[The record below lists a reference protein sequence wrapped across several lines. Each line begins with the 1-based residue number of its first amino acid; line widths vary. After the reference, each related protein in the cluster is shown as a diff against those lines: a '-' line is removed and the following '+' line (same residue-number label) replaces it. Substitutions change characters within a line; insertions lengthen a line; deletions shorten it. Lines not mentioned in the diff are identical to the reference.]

1 MKIRLITIGK
11 LKEKYLKEGIEEYRK
26 RLRALQ
32 VELEVVELP
41 ETNADPQKSIAE
53 ESAKILTKIHGDFV
67 AFDRTGELVTSEDL
81 AQIIKQNEKTGQL
94 DFVIGGSHGLSQE
107 LLSQAKNIISFGK
120 MTYPH
125 QLFRLLASEQIYRG
139 VSITRSKP
147 YHK

>member
-32 VELEVVELP
+32 VDLEMVELP
-41 ETNADPQKSIAE
+41 ETNADPQKSILE
-53 ESAKILTKIHGDFV
+53 ESTKILTKVRGDFV
-67 AFDRTGELVTSEDL
+67 AFDRTGQLVTSEDL
-81 AQIIKQNEKTGQL
+81 AQIVKRNETTGQL

-107 LLSQAKNIISFGK
+107 LLSQAKNTISFGK
-120 MTYPH
+120 VTYPH

-139 VSITRSKP
+139 VSISRNKP

>member
-11 LKEKYLKEGIEEYRK
+11 LKEKYLREGIEEYRK

-32 VELEVVELP
+32 VDLEVVELP
-41 ETNADPQKSIAE
+41 EASG
-53 ESAKILTKIHGDFV
+53 ESTKCIEQESTKILTKIRGNFV

-107 LLSQAKNIISFGK
+107 LLSQAKNVISFGK
-120 MTYPH
+120 ITYPH

-139 VSITRSKP
+139 VSINRGKP

>member
-1 MKIRLITIGK
+1 MKIRLVTIGK
-11 LKEKYLKEGIEEYRK
+11 LKEKYLREGIEEYCK

-41 ETNADPQKSIAE
+41 EVSG
-53 ESAKILTKIHGDFV
+53 ESAKCIEQESEKILAKIRGDFV
-67 AFDRTGELVTSEDL
+67 AFDRTGGLVTSEGL

-120 MTYPH
+120 ITHPH

-139 VSITRSKP
+139 VSILRNKP